1 MFVYLDESGDL
12 GFGGGGTDYFTIAF
26 VILEDPVPFKRC
38 IKRIKEKYNIP
49 QNVELKGNNTR
60 DLIKRDLLQRLCRLN
75 IEIHTITVKKENV
88 NEKLRSDT
96 NILYN
101 YMVGLSLVE
110 RVLREPR
117 NSNIVIQ
124 VDRRIT
130 SVTSGFRFKDYLK
143 LKIWYEAERRDL
155 NMNIHELESHRSYAI
170 QGIDIICNS
179 VFRKYSVRDYSLF
192 NIIVSKV
199 KGDKRLFFK

>member
-1 MFVYLDESGDL
+1 M
-12 GFGGGGTDYFTIAF
+12 
-26 VILEDPVPFKRC
+26 
-38 IKRIKEKYNIP
+38 
-49 QNVELKGNNTR
+49 
-60 DLIKRDLLQRLCRLN
+60 
-75 IEIHTITVKKENV
+75 KKENV

-192 NIIVSKV
+192 NIIASKV

>member
-1 MFVYLDESGDL
+1 MYIYLDESGDL
-12 GFGGGGTDYFTIAF
+12 GFGGGGTEYFTIAF
-26 VILEDPVPFKRC
+26 IILEDPVPFKRC

-60 DLIKRDLLQRLCRLN
+60 NSIKRDLLQRLCRLN
-75 IEIHTITVKKENV
+75 TEIHAITVKKENV

-155 NMNIHELESHRSYAI
+155 NMNIHELESHKSYAI

-192 NIIVSKV
+192 NIIASKV